1 MKHKRVIAALV
12 ISTGGFGAVPVHAES
27 IWDLPGA
34 PEQTDGSDEE
44 AVEYFTNLEEIES
57 IRETI
62 TEEGTLTEEAQND
75 LLTVGP
81 GSIYA
86 RATGDT
92 PGYWD
97 NSTGYWKYWL
107 SNEGRWQQTNG

>member
-1 MKHKRVIAALV
+1 M
-12 ISTGGFGAVPVHAES
+12 
-27 IWDLPGA
+27 
-34 PEQTDGSDEE
+34 
-44 AVEYFTNLEEIES
+44 EYFTNLEEIES